1 MHCLILICKNFLTG
15 DVAAGTQIRTIR
27 VSDKGQVSIPTDIR
41 KSMGIKK
48 GDNLVMLQKGDK
60 IILEK
65 SEKIML
71 KLDDEFKDVDI
82 VTEQSLKELWDNKHD
97 DEWNQYA

>member
-97 DEWNQYA
+97 EWNQYA